1 MIENTG
7 GNEMNSVSLLGR
19 LCREIEV
26 RQTPNGTRVISN
38 TIAVDG
44 VGDHT
49 DFIPV
54 VFWGQTAE
62 FVGKYFRKGS
72 RIAVTGRIQSR
83 EYEDKQG
90 NRRTAIEVNV
100 QRAYFCESK
109 SRGTDA
115 TVEYTGLGDPDSD
128 FEEIGDEDGD
138 LPF

>member
-1 MIENTG
+1 
-7 GNEMNSVSLLGR
+7 MNSVSLLGR

-38 TIAVDG
+38 AIAVDG
-44 VGDHT
+44 ISDHA

-90 NRRTAIEVNV
+90 NHRTAIEVNV
-100 QRAYFCESK
+100 HRAYFCESK
-109 SRGTDA
+109 KQSVDA
-115 TVEYTGLGDPDSD
+115 EYTGLDNQESGFGDT
-128 FEEIGDEDGD
+128 EEFDD
-138 LPF
+138 LPWD

>member
-1 MIENTG
+1 
-7 GNEMNSVSLLGR
+7 MNSVSLLGR
-19 LCREIEV
+19 LCRDIEV

-44 VGDHT
+44 ISDHT

-72 RIAVTGRIQSR
+72 RIAVTGWIQSR

-90 NRRTAIEVNV
+90 NHRTAIEVNV

-109 SRGTDA
+109 GRGVDA

-128 FEEIGDEDGD
+128 FEEIKDYD